1 MSVNCNGNIVSD
13 SRNKLVKI
21 LSQLQG
27 GQLLQKIGGD
37 GSFTFPFHCVQY
49 DKHFIASDSRGHCV
63 KVFDRDGKL
72 ECWERGSSI
81 NLVACLLTRQDT

>member
-1 MSVNCNGNIVSD
+1 MSVNCNGNIVAD

-21 LSQLQG
+21 LSQG
-27 GQLLQKIGGD
+27 GQLLQKISGD
-37 GSFTFPFHCVQY
+37 GSFTFPFHCFQY
-49 DKHFIASDSRGHCV
+49 DKHLIVSDSRRHCI

-72 ECWERGSSI
+72 ECWGRGSSI